1 MLPTW
6 HDPLQLKGWNP
17 EHGDV
22 TIQIEVSSRGPTLQS
37 TQLLDLPIN
46 FVKFFLTVKPLGKP
60 LRCD

>member
-46 FVKFFLTVKPLGKP
+46 FVKFF
-60 LRCD
+60 